1 MAKISTYAVDSNISA
16 SDMVIGTDADNSNMT
31 KIYTIGGLSAYI
43 VSQVQPPPT
52 YTLEMSSVLS
62 GISTDNQIPSGLD
75 TALQVSFGAAQTT
88 TPVSIDAAGTITFN
102 EQHLYIVNL
111 AFRVGRTS
119 VGTVSYFAIRDLY
132 NGTQSLPT
140 KVIETTSVVE
150 ARPYE
155 ISIPYYPSVGDTLS
169 WEVMR
174 DSSGFDA
181 GGLYRQALS
190 GGWDSAPS
198 ASINIY
204 KVEI

>member
-1 MAKISTYAVDSNISA
+1 MARISTYAVDSTIAPN
-16 SDMVIGTDADNSNMT
+16 DRLIGTDAEDSDLT
-31 KIYTIGGLSAYI
+31 KNYRVSDLSTYI
-43 VSQVQPPPT
+43 VSQVPT

-62 GISTDNQIPSGLD
+62 GVSASDQVPSGLD

-102 EQHLYIVNL
+102 ERHLYIVNL

-119 VGTVSYFAIRDLY
+119 VGAVAYFAIRDLY

-140 KVIETTSVVE
+140 KVIETASVNE
-150 ARPYE
+150 AKPYE
-155 ISIPYYPSVGDTLS
+155 VSIPYYPSVGDTLS

-174 DSSGFDA
+174 DSAGFDA
-181 GGLYRQALS
+181 GGLFRQALS
-190 GGWDSAPS
+190 GGWSDAPS

>member
-1 MAKISTYAVDSNISA
+1 MARISTYAVDNTIA
-16 SDMVIGTDADNSNMT
+16 PNDKLIGTDADDSDLTKNYKVSDLSN
-31 KIYTIGGLSAYI
+31 YI
-43 VSQVQPPPT
+43 VSQVPI

-62 GISTDNQIPSGLD
+62 GLSTSDQIPSGLD
-75 TALQVSFGAAQTT
+75 TALQVSFGSAQTT

-119 VGTVSYFAIRDLY
+119 VGAVSYFAIRDLY

-140 KVIETTSVVE
+140 RVIQVSSVND
-150 ARPYE
+150 ATPYE

-169 WEVMR
+169 WEAMR
-174 DSSGFDA
+174 DSAGFDA
-181 GGLYRQALS
+181 GGLFRQALS
-190 GGWDSAPS
+190 GGWSAAPS

>member
-1 MAKISTYAVDSNISA
+1 MARISTYSVDNSISA
-16 SDMVIGTDADNSNMT
+16 NDRIIGTDAEDSDLT
-31 KIYTIGGLSAYI
+31 KYYTVGGLSTYI
-43 VSQVQPPPT
+43 VSQVPT

-62 GISTDNQIPSGLD
+62 GISADNQIPSGLD

-111 AFRVGRTS
+111 SFRVGRTS
-119 VGTVSYFAIRDLY
+119 VGAVSYFAIRDLY

-140 KVIETTSVVE
+140 KVIQTTSVNE

-174 DSSGFDA
+174 DSAGFDA